1 MSKTPEDKSK
11 STTEAQDVVS
21 KKNRHIITPLEEQQE
36 KLNRLFQKIDKP
48 VYIPER
54 PVEKNQL
61 QAPKDFVRN
70 VSGSSAGAG
79 SGDFHVYRAQRR
91 REYARMKNMDDQ
103 ERKEKEDK
111 EYNEKLRRLRE
122 EDEERTAKKRAKRQ
136 KRNKNKKSADKD
148 SSKNEEIK

>member
-1 MSKTPEDKSK
+1 MSKVPENK
-11 STTEAQDVVS
+11 STETQDVAVP

-54 PVEKNQL
+54 PVEKNEL

-111 EYNEKLRRLRE
+111 EYSEKLRRLRE

-136 KRNKNKKSADKD
+136 KPDKD
-148 SSKNEEIK
+148 SNGNSSSSSKNEK

>member
-1 MSKTPEDKSK
+1 MSNAQVDTISK
-11 STTEAQDVVS
+11 AEGNAAH
-21 KKNRHIITPLEEQQE
+21 KKKKHNFTALEEQQE
-36 KLNRLFQKIDKP
+36 KLNRLFEKIEKP
-48 VYIPER
+48 AHIPEK
-54 PVEKNQL
+54 PKQKSEI

-111 EYNEKLRRLRE
+111 EYSDKLRRLRE

-136 KRNKNKKSADKD
+136 KRNKIKKSADKD
-148 SSKNEEIK
+148 IIKNDE

>member
-1 MSKTPEDKSK
+1 MSKAPENKSK
-11 STTEAQDVVS
+11 STTETQDVAP

-48 VYIPER
+48 VYIPEK
-54 PVEKNQL
+54 PVEKNEL

-103 ERKEKEDK
+103 ERKEIEDK
-111 EYNEKLRRLRE
+111 EYSEKLRRLRE

-148 SSKNEEIK
+148 SKRIEGI